1 MEIIIKGNGRKIIKK
16 EKENMYGVMEIII
29 LEIGKTI
36 KEMDLVSMWLRMEIN
51 SRGNGKMI

>member
-51 SRGNGKMI
+51 SRGNGKRI